1 MADRI
6 SKEELELISSGLS
19 KRKANLTL
27 TEAETKALKNNNI
40 QLERSS
46 KLLTDDLKSAERYL
60 EIMKERL
67 EVDGKLSDVI
77 AKQNEMRS
85 IEARLAQSKL
95 RDSNDYINNYAEKE
109 LQLRAELLAVD
120 QEILKIQYDQQAVSK
135 EEATELAKTLKEKE
149 KERKKKKKD
158 LEDGKKKLEEQEEL
172 NKELTKEAKIR
183 ADVRDSTKNIQGS
196 VKQFA
201 KTFLGVTD
209 LSESFSG
216 QMIEAVQAQKEL
228 LELEGE
234 AADTSGTAALL
245 KVMKDLKQVM
255 DDMTDPL
262 KLSLMFLQKVA
273 ESTAGFIKNL
283 DGAIGDFRKT
293 TGITSTTMGDMQE
306 NMVDVQ
312 RANLRFGA
320 TLEETGAAQAALV
333 TEMSAYTTMNKK
345 AQKQVLKTSVLLQ
358 EFGVSADTTAQIFD
372 LFTKG
377 MGYTSDELED
387 LSLSLMSTAD
397 ALGMPPQVIF
407 SEFAAASTELAK
419 YGGDMEGVFKGLAE
433 QSKNTGIAI
442 GDLIGITKQF
452 DTFREAG
459 ESVGKLNAILGGPYL
474 NAINMVYMTEAQRV
488 KALRDSVKASG
499 RQFDDLE
506 RHEKQAIAT
515 AAGISDMSK
524 AAKLFGGTNK
534 EFAENAKSMKDLQEK
549 AAKAQKVSEKFSQAM
564 MGLAIAAA
572 PLVDIFAFF
581 ADVLI
586 IMMNPLGEINRLI
599 GGPEGLTTFLGAAT
613 IAAMSIAAAM
623 KIYTIVI
630 GKAAVANLAFG
641 KTMVFAFGAIMAGA
655 ATFAAM
661 YVILEKIEDWAGAG
675 AKIVVGAIMAIT
687 AAVIA
692 FRISIG
698 DLTAIGSLA
707 LIGVAAAGIAGVAT
721 GIAAYDD
728 GKLAGQEVPDGVGL
742 LAEKGPEKMKTKN
755 GQEYMVNSPSVVP
768 LGRDDEVTSRQDT
781 AAAAGGAGGG
791 GLEQTVAS
799 LAAVVADLKSAVT
812 SANESL
818 GETQTPVQVVMNEKV
833 VGEASLKAVKGALRL
848 GR

>member
-419 YGGDMEGVFKGLAE
+419 YGEDMEGVFKDLAE

-442 GDLIGITKQF
+442 GDLIGMTKQF
-452 DTFREAG
+452 DTFQAAG

-488 KALRDSVKASG
+488 KALRESVRASG

-564 MGLAIAAA
+564 MALAIAAA